1 MKYIF
6 TSLIQVIEKTF
17 KGKFI
22 WNIPNILSLYRLLS
36 FPIVLMFLLAGN
48 EKIFVILLVINLVT
62 DVLDGFIARVFHM
75 ETEIGARLDSF
86 ADIGTYILAI
96 LGVFLFKWADFM
108 PVQVYFYIFLG
119 LFLLPILITLIKF
132 GRTSSLHLY
141 SSKIAGYI
149 QGFFFFTLFVF
160 GFYPWFFWIMLMS
173 GYIAFSEGVIIH
185 LISKEIR
192 SNAKGLYWVLKQ
204 KKTSEKQ

>member
-1 MKYIF
+1 
-6 TSLIQVIEKTF
+6 
-17 KGKFI
+17 
-22 WNIPNILSLYRLLS
+22 
-36 FPIVLMFLLAGN
+36 MFLLAGN